1 MRSPTHIKEKKEMTT
16 KKAHRAT
23 WAAMTLAA
31 LFTFLLGMAPQMA
44 AAAQTPAA
52 DNHRLSP
59 SEVKTLIRGASRP
72 EDHLQLAAYFKQ
84 EALDEAASAKL
95 HVEMAEAYEPGSA
108 APSMFKPRSL
118 KEMQNHCK
126 EFARN
131 ANKAAEVASKMAAE
145 HEKMAEMMRTAPPQG
160 SNRSR

>member
-1 MRSPTHIKEKKEMTT
+1 MAQTKEKKEMIT

-23 WAAMTLAA
+23 WAAMALAA
-31 LFTFLLGMAPQMA
+31 SFTFLFGMAPQTT

-52 DNHRLSP
+52 DNHTLSP
-59 SEVKTLIRGASRP
+59 SEVKTLIRGASTP
-72 EDHLQLAAYFKQ
+72 EDHLKLAAYFKQ
-84 EALDEAASAKL
+84 EALDEVASAKL

-118 KEMQNHCK
+118 KEMQSHCK

-145 HEKMAEMMRTAPPQG
+145 HEKMAEMKRTAPPQG
-160 SNRSR
+160 SHRSR

>member
-1 MRSPTHIKEKKEMTT
+1 MAQTKEKKEMIT

-23 WAAMTLAA
+23 LAAMALAA
-31 LFTFLLGMAPQMA
+31 FTFLFGMAPQMT

-59 SEVKTLIRGASRP
+59 SEVKTLIRGASTP
-72 EDHLQLAAYFKQ
+72 EDHLKLAAYFKQ

-118 KEMQNHCK
+118 KEMQSHCK

-145 HEKMAEMMRTAPPQG
+145 QEKMAEMMRTAPPQG